1 MGAMAALFSKRL
13 PAHDCR
19 ASDGMPRAAKSLATI
34 QPENAPVAV
43 RGVRFD
49 PLCAHLAASYEN
61 GTVRLWKIAF
71 DDASVH
77 FEAGPRIGGRP
88 GTTGYGVDFN
98 SDGTILAT
106 GSSD

>member
-1 MGAMAALFSKRL
+1 MGAMAAVFSKRL

-19 ASDGMPRAAKSLATI
+19 PSDGMPRATI
-34 QPENAPVAV
+34 PPENAPVAL

-98 SDGTILAT
+98 SDGTILGT
-106 GSSD
+106 GSS